1 MVNRHIS
8 RREVL
13 KGAAVAAIAAA
24 ANAAEE
30 KPAAADGA
38 GTRFCYVDGYHGGV
52 DGHMPP
58 GSLRDVMDGLDKFPN
73 WKVSFEIEPYSWA
86 VFAKSDPESLERL
99 RRFLADG
106 TPKARVE
113 LVSGAYGQPYTWNI
127 SGESIIRHLV
137 YGRQE
142 IRAVFPDVNV
152 DTYAVQEPCWTSCLP
167 QVLKSLGYRR
177 AVLKNSTC
185 WGGYHTAT
193 VDADMVRWVGPD
205 GSEIPAVPRYA
216 SEALVAPATE
226 EGAQPPGGF
235 VERCTTAGIEH
246 PAGTIL
252 QDMGWPGRPWRLG
265 MNEQIFRTMRHITWR
280 EYTEAIAAAPT
291 KSWKASQEDLRVSLA
306 WGAPILQ
313 RMSQIVRAS
322 ESQIV
327 QAEKLA
333 SMATVRL
340 GAAYPAE
347 ALKAAWV
354 NLLLSQHHDAW
365 IVPSNHHHRGGTW
378 ASDADAR
385 HAVSDQS
392 CRTIIRE
399 SATAMAGA
407 AKADPGASFV
417 RVFNTTGSRRQ
428 DIAHFEVAA
437 DRHDLAVTDAEGK
450 PVPSQTVPAADG
462 AVLLFRADV
471 PAMGYATYHIGPAD
485 PAATSKP
492 HAPVVAE
499 FGNNG
504 TAKLESDEYKLTI
517 DPSRGGVVSSL
528 FCQATNREF
537 VDSTGP
543 RGFGEF
549 RGFFGQERDWLSSAQ
564 TPARIT
570 VTESGSL
577 RATLRIEGH
586 IGPYP
591 FTTLLSLVAGQR
603 RIDFQTSF
611 DLPVADRDHRDRK
624 VLIGQPWEKGRDTTR
639 SNQRPIYDS
648 SYKLQ
653 VLFPA
658 AIKHPTL
665 FKNAPFDVC
674 RSTIDDTTFSGWDS
688 IKHNVIVN
696 WVDLAESDGSAGLA
710 VMTDHTTAYSLTK
723 DEPLGIVMCY
733 AGPGVWWDY
742 SIERKPTVRY
752 ALVPHAGDW
761 MAAQLPYE
769 LDWWSEPLVV
779 APTGDPAGNEHVWSL
794 LDASDGSIHVVTVFE
809 QDGAAHIRL
818 FNAADHTVEQEIA
831 VAPKFAKID
840 QIELDGRHISDVPIL
855 RQSPARPTI
864 KLKFAPFGVRTLR
877 ATPLRTRPE

>member
-1 MVNRHIS
+1 V
-8 RREVL
+8 
-13 KGAAVAAIAAA
+13 AVAAATCE
-24 ANAAEE
+24 AED
-30 KPAAADGA
+30 KPDQAPGDHP
-38 GTRFCYVDGYHGGV
+38 GTPFCYVDGYHGGV

-58 GSLRDVMDGLDKFPN
+58 GSLRDVMDGLDKFPK

-86 VFAKSDPESLERL
+86 VFAKSDPAASERL
-99 RRFLADG
+99 RQFLADG

-113 LVSGAYGQPYTWNI
+113 LVSGAYGQPYMWNI

-142 IRAVFPDVNV
+142 IRAVFPDARV

-185 WGGYHTAT
+185 WGGYHAAT
-193 VDADMVRWVGPD
+193 IDADIVWWVGPD

-235 VERCTTAGIEH
+235 VERCMTAGITH

-265 MNEQIFRTMRHITWR
+265 LNEQIFKTMRHVTWR
-280 EYTEAIAAAPT
+280 EYTEAIADAPT

-322 ESQIV
+322 EGQIV

-333 SMATVRL
+333 SMAKARHGT
-340 GAAYPAE
+340 AYPAE

-378 ASDADAR
+378 ASDAEAR
-385 HAVSDQS
+385 HAVSDES

-399 SATAMAGA
+399 SAAAMAGA
-407 AKADPGASFV
+407 AKADPAAGFV
-417 RVFNTTGSRRQ
+417 RVFNTTGFARQ
-428 DIAHFEVAA
+428 DIAQFEVAGGH
-437 DRHDLAVTDAEGK
+437 RDLAVTDADGK
-450 PVPSQTVPAADG
+450 PVPSQTVAAADG
-462 AVLLFRADV
+462 AVMLFRADV
-471 PAMGYATYHIGPAD
+471 PAMGYATYHIGPAG

-492 HAPVVAE
+492 LPSAIAE
-499 FGNNG
+499 IRDKGA
-504 TAKLESDEYKLTI
+504 TLLESDEYKLTI
-517 DPSRGGVVSSL
+517 DPSRGGVVTSL
-528 FCQATNREF
+528 FCKATNREF
-537 VDSTGP
+537 VNSAGP

-549 RGFFGQERDWLSSAQ
+549 RGFFGQEHDWLSSAQ

-570 VTESGSL
+570 VTESGPV
-577 RATLRIEGH
+577 RAAVRIEGH
-586 IGPYP
+586 IGPHP
-591 FTTLLSLVAGQR
+591 FTTVLSLTPGQR
-603 RIDFQTSF
+603 RIDFQTNF
-611 DLPVADRDHRDRK
+611 DLPVADHEHPDRK
-624 VLIGQPWEKGRDTTR
+624 VLIGQPWEKGRDTMR
-639 SNQRPIYDS
+639 SNQRPLYNN

-658 AIKHPTL
+658 AIKRPTL

-674 RSTIDDTTFSGWDS
+674 RSTLDDTTFSGWDS

-696 WVDLAESDGSAGLA
+696 WVDLAESDGTSGLA
-710 VMTDHTTAYSLTK
+710 VLTDHTTAYSLTR

-742 SIERKPTVRY
+742 SIDHKPSVRY

-761 MAAQLPYE
+761 MTAQLSRE
-769 LDWWSEPLVV
+769 QARWSEPLVV
-779 APTGDPAGNEHVWSL
+779 AAASDPAGKDPEWSL
-794 LDASDGSIHVVTVFE
+794 LDASGGSIHVVTAFE
-809 QDGAAHIRL
+809 HDGATHVRL
-818 FNAADHTVEQEIA
+818 FNAADHDAELEIG
-831 VAPKFAKID
+831 VASTLGK
-840 QIELDGRHISDVPIL
+840 IELIEMDGRLISEVPII
-855 RQSPARPTI
+855 RQNQGHSTI
-864 KLKFAPFGVRTLR
+864 KLKFAPFGVQTLR
-877 ATPLRTRPE
+877 AIGHA